1 MKKLLM
7 LVIGLGFVFT
17 LAACGDNGEIDLPK
31 ELEDLTPQE
40 IADKL
45 VEDFDGDLTHLEE
58 AMATMDMSEAY
69 EMTMEAEV
77 QMSVEGN
84 TVGGFVSV
92 TDRMIVTDGF
102 TTFSRTQ
109 TMEVDGMT
117 MSVEMIMEEV
127 SDGMNIYFN
136 VGGLLD
142 SLPMDI
148 KGEVEDALAAFNLTE
163 DWLFFHFEDSI
174 ENVVEIEAMKDFL
187 LFILEDELGAN
198 AYAELQDELEFELGF
213 DLIQY
218 GVDFEEIGA
227 LLEAND
233 YDGLQAVLEAIDVE
247 GIQGELEYEIDQP
260 IPGLDPIEFE
270 AALMALDQ
278 EAFHAELK
286 TFDFQVMLQKVAL
299 GEDGFNTWVNT
310 LGTDYPQMKSLLVE
324 LVPMVAFLEDED
336 ALNEVG
342 YIANNIDTFDKYF
355 DLQTYIEDEIVE
367 IDVEVVNTTDV
378 LTTMLVNPEN
388 FAGVFQ
394 ELVTDI
400 YWFAYQFPGSDVG
413 YVEYLNCP
421 SGQQCD
427 DFDIFVDIEDELMGV
442 DPLEFEFLFEPGA
455 ESAMTISID
464 AADFMES
471 MGAKQGQA
479 VIAQEFGMT
488 MTMKEGAVINI
499 PTNVAN
505 VKDALTEVLKVQ
517 MVQDLRWEMEDIIW
531 QAEWNELPVDT
542 ATSVSELEW
551 YLFGSAALDREA
563 STFTLHANS
572 DVSVNLVWRDGGNV
586 FSEPV
591 FLSDLEQLNDDF
603 NNNGITRA
611 EVEAYLDY
619 IEEANFNLGKALLYF
634 MMN

>member
-109 TMEVDGMT
+109 TMEVDGMS

-421 SGQQCD
+421 SGQQCE

>member
-1 MKKLLM
+1 M

-109 TMEVDGMT
+109 TMEVDGMS

-187 LFILEDELGAN
+187 LFILEDELGTN

-421 SGQQCD
+421 SGQQCE